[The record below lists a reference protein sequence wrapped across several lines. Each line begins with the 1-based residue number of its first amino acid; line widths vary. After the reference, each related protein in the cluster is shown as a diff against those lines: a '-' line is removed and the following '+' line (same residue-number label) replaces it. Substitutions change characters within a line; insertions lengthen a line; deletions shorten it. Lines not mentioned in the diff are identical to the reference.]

1 MSMIHRTIALTALLM
16 AFNTSAQAQD
26 GLDIAVLNVQEA
38 LFNSDRAQQVDAAVR
53 EETSEDEQ
61 RVRELAQQ
69 AQELRQRMEQDA
81 SILSQEEQ
89 RRLNSQIEEIG
100 VQYQYLVQKLQGIVQ
115 ERQEQFQQDTT
126 PLLVQA
132 ISQVV
137 EEEGYDLVLRAEA
150 ALHFRSSYDIT
161 DRVTE
166 ILNQL

>member
-1 MSMIHRTIALTALLM
+1 MSKIYKSMTLAALLM
-16 AFNTSAQAQD
+16 AFNTTVQAQ
-26 GLDIAVLNVQEA
+26 GLNIAVLNVQEA
-38 LFNSDRAQQVDAAVR
+38 LFNSERAQQVDAQVR
-53 EETSEDEQ
+53 EETAADEQ
-61 RVRELAQQ
+61 RVRDLAQE
-69 AQELRQRMEQDA
+69 AQRLSQRLEQDA

-115 ERQEQFQQDTT
+115 ERQGQFQQNTT

-137 EEEGYDLVLRAEA
+137 EEEDYDLVLRAEA
-150 ALHFRSSYDIT
+150 ALHFRSSHDIT

>member
-1 MSMIHRTIALTALLM
+1 MSKIYRGMALAALLM
-16 AFNTSAQAQD
+16 AFNTSAHAQ
-26 GLDIAVLNVQEA
+26 GLNIAVLNVQEA
-38 LFNSDRAQQVDAAVR
+38 LFNSERAQQVDAQVR
-53 EETSEDEQ
+53 EETAADEQ
-61 RVRELAQQ
+61 RVRDLAQE
-69 AQELRQRMEQDA
+69 AQQLSQRLEQDA

-115 ERQEQFQQDTT
+115 ERQGQFQQSTT

-137 EEEGYDLVLRAEA
+137 EEEDYDLVLRAEA
-150 ALHFRSSYDIT
+150 ALHFRSSHDIT

>member
-1 MSMIHRTIALTALLM
+1 MSKIYRSMALAVLLM
-16 AFNTSAQAQD
+16 AFNTTLQAQ
-26 GLDIAVLNVQEA
+26 GLNIAVLNVQEA
-38 LFNSDRAQQVDAAVR
+38 LFNSERAQQVDAQVR
-53 EETSEDEQ
+53 EETAADEQ
-61 RVRELAQQ
+61 RVRDLAQE
-69 AQELRQRMEQDA
+69 AQELSQRLQQDA

-115 ERQEQFQQDTT
+115 ERQDQFQQNTT

-137 EEEGYDLVLRAEA
+137 EEEDYDLVLRAEA
-150 ALHFRSSYDIT
+150 ALHFRSSHDIT